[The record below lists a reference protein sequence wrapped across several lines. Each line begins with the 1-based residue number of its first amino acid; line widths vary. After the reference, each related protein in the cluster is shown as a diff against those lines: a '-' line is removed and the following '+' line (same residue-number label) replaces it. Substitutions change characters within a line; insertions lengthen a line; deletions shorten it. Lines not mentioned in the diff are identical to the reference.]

1 MASAPARAA
10 TPKDDARHSGK
21 LLLRMPSELHGELA
35 KAAEREGTSLN
46 AYITQTLAASL
57 NGNHRPAAPPSP
69 SPGPSRF
76 LRIAVIVDLVMVAL
90 ATAAAV
96 ALLIVAWPS

>member
-1 MASAPARAA
+1 MASAPARAP
-10 TPKDDARHSGK
+10 TPKDDSRHSGK

-46 AYITQTLAASL
+46 AYITQTLSESL
-57 NGNHRPAAPPSP
+57 NGNRRPAAPLPP
-69 SPGPSRF
+69 APGPSRF
-76 LRIAVIVDLVMVAL
+76 LRIAVIVDLVMVAI